1 MIEDSNPVPVNGER
15 NIFCPHYCDCLDH
28 ASKNHWEYWA
38 CQDCPHKQETE
49 PPNLL
54 LMYRCHCKTMIR
66 TTCCHRSFIKKQ
78 RSVGDD
84 LETIARLLT
93 ADGMRQP
100 T

>member
-1 MIEDSNPVPVNGER
+1 MIVSHVFNGLTPGVYIAIFNKNPTLEEIRHDRRFNTGRVRIVR
-15 NIFCPHYCDCLDH
+15 T
-28 ASKNHWEYWA
+28 SRK
-38 CQDCPHKQETE
+38 
-49 PPNLL
+49 PNLL